1 MGWLAK
7 AGGLWR
13 YARRVGKCGGEERAM
28 DLLGWIVIGLLA
40 GAIAK
45 LVMPGRDPGG
55 CVVTILLGIA
65 GALLAGFIG
74 RLGGFYAQGER
85 AGFIAAVL
93 GAIAVL
99 ALYRWF
105 AARR

>member
-1 MGWLAK
+1 M
-7 AGGLWR
+7 
-13 YARRVGKCGGEERAM
+13 EERAM
-28 DLLGWIVIGLLA
+28 DLLAWIVIGLFA

-74 RLGGFYAQGER
+74 RLAGIYAPGER
-85 AGFIAAVL
+85 AGFIAAIL
-93 GAIAVL
+93 GSVAVL
-99 ALYRWF
+99 AIYRWF
-105 AARR
+105 AVRR